1 MKTLFIAVLL
11 IAMHSAS
18 AQPGNLE
25 AWLTNPCGMP
35 PNDSLDVTGAG
46 VPDLLIG
53 GYSMGTDD
61 VPSSTGSCTRFV
73 GTLHGTTLLCGLDR
87 TGQRVPQAFAV
98 GDTVPALNEG
108 IQNDLQIPRFVFAE
122 RSIIVMQ
129 WGYGHQVGGPVPA
142 PGLRASATATRQL
155 LYSSDGIDI
164 DLRIQPADASGGP
177 GWRISGQLLGP
188 VGAGQA
194 TLQCGNWS
202 ASSGWNELCEFSFGP
217 VPGGPCRLLLQGGD
231 WDTEIGP
238 FDLHGPA

>member
-142 PGLRASATATRQL
+142 PGLEKQVFVFLTRSPYEDRL
-155 LYSSDGIDI
+155 GSFTLEPLM
-164 DLRIQPADASGGP
+164 DLRSV
-177 GWRISGQLLGP
+177 RIT
-188 VGAGQA
+188 VG
-194 TLQCGNWS
+194 TLVH
-202 ASSGWNELCEFSFGP
+202 ANEPLI
-217 VPGGPCRLLLQGGD
+217 VR
-231 WDTEIGP
+231 
-238 FDLHGPA
+238 